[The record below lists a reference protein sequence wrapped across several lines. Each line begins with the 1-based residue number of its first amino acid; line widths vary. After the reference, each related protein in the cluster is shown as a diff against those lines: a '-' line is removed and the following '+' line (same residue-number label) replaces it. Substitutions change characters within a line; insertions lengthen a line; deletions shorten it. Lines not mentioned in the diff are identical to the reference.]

1 MKTMKRFGLAHRI
14 LAGWML
20 QTVLIV
26 LLFTVAMHEST
37 ELMED
42 NLVSD
47 ILRDEMGILVNEIEA
62 GEDFVLPNSMQ
73 LYGNAPQLPPV
84 PDRYA
89 AYPDGYQEIVQSD
102 DSSFLYKMTI
112 NGHAYVLV
120 RDQYDFERSEQI
132 FKILIVTCA
141 TLIFI
146 FCVCFGYWWIR
157 KKIMTPI
164 TNLSSEV
171 RQMAESQQYR
181 PLKGEITDDEIGE
194 LAKTCDN
201 TLRSFH
207 EALYREKLFTADISH
222 ELRTPLT
229 VIQTTAELM
238 QLYPLTDKQAAQVE
252 RILKSSQSIEEL
264 LAVFLQLARGGA
276 LESSA
281 LTDRV
286 YDIIKETAK
295 NWEKQAQAKQLN
307 LSIQSAAV
315 CPGHFSPV
323 LLGAVVNNLLKNAVL
338 YTQTGEVIV
347 RELSD
352 GFEIIDTGSGIPKE
366 IRDRVFLPFVRGTK
380 KVPGTGMGLSIAK
393 RICDRLGWEMQ
404 LLDSEKGTHF
414 KVTLIGGK
422 PVVPMDRRGSNT

>member
-1 MKTMKRFGLAHRI
+1 MI
-14 LAGWML
+14 AGWML

-26 LLFTVAMHEST
+26 SLFTVAMHEST
-37 ELMED
+37 EFMED

-89 AYPDGYQEIVQSD
+89 AYPDGYQEIVESD
-102 DSSFLYKMTI
+102 DSSFLYKITV

-207 EALYREKLFTADISH
+207 EALTREKLFTADISH

-264 LAVFLQLARGGA
+264 LTVFLQLARGGV

-286 YDIIKETAK
+286 YVIIKETAK
-295 NWEKQAQAKQLN
+295 NWEKQAQAKHPRRF
-307 LSIQSAAV
+307 V
-315 CPGHFSPV
+315 PV
-323 LLGAVVNNLLKNAVL
+323 TFPRYCLAPL
-338 YTQTGEVIV
+338 
-347 RELSD
+347 
-352 GFEIIDTGSGIPKE
+352 
-366 IRDRVFLPFVRGTK
+366 
-380 KVPGTGMGLSIAK
+380 
-393 RICDRLGWEMQ
+393 
-404 LLDSEKGTHF
+404 
-414 KVTLIGGK
+414 
-422 PVVPMDRRGSNT
+422 